1 MKIFVI
7 GMGGFLGA
15 ILRYFSSKYTNLLF
29 SSSFP
34 YGTLVVNVVGSFTL
48 GYLYTLSVEKLAI
61 TENFRMFVGVGF
73 LGAFTTFSTFSVET
87 LNLFEDGMLLL
98 ALANV
103 FLNVFFCLVFAYF
116 GIILARV

>member
-1 MKIFVI
+1 
-7 GMGGFLGA
+7 
-15 ILRYFSSKYTNLLF
+15 
-29 SSSFP
+29 
-34 YGTLVVNVVGSFTL
+34 
-48 GYLYTLSVEKLAI
+48 LSVEKLAI